1 MDFLNLGSGEV
12 FFLILLAILLVGP
25 RRAVEWIQQA
35 GRFAARL
42 QQEWRAVQRDVMQ
55 EVQALQQETMRAVQP
70 TLQDIARQGESLQ
83 RETVGG
89 LQPSLREIAQEVRE
103 TQETIRS
110 LSDPSQV
117 APEMSTLPNTLEP
130 TDDFAG

>member
-1 MDFLNLGSGEV
+1 MDFLNIGSGEV

-25 RRAVEWIQQA
+25 KRAVEWIQQA

-70 TLQDIARQGESLQ
+70 TLQDIAREREALQ
-83 RETVGG
+83 RETVGD
-89 LQPSLREIAQEVRE
+89 LQPALQEIAQEVRY
-103 TQETIRS
+103 TQEKIQS
-110 LSDPSQV
+110 LSAPSQV
-117 APEMSTLPNTLEP
+117 APNIATLPNILKP

>member
-25 RRAVEWIQQA
+25 KRAVEWIQQA

-42 QQEWRAVQRDVMQ
+42 QQEWRAVQRDVML
-55 EVQALQQETMRAVQP
+55 EVQALQRETMRTVQP
-70 TLQDIARQGESLQ
+70 ALQDIAREKEALQ
-83 RETVGG
+83 QETVGN
-89 LQPSLREIAQEVRE
+89 LQPTLREIAQEVRE
-103 TQETIRS
+103 TQEKIQS
-110 LSDPSQV
+110 LS
-117 APEMSTLPNTLEP
+117 APPQAAPDNSTPPNILQP